1 MSFEVLSASISAAVA
16 TSGTITFTYPT
27 GRSQGMYLPGAEKL
41 RVPSARTVYNVGID
55 FQIVYNS
62 TTVVITWL
70 NALTIPALQTLQ
82 LELRLNDE
90 LVFDQ
95 INPMTGIIPAD
106 RDLYQPLFNF
116 RVNSL
121 PKWRKS
127 LANVRRG
134 LSNAVIAFVGDSTTR
149 GQGSATTTGQALNGF
164 PVQLSNLLNATP
176 GLKSGWQ
183 NIFGQANTT
192 ITTFDSRIALT
203 GTFTTASV
211 CFGASPFRMGAAATM
226 AFTPTVNCDTFDI
239 YSINNGTGQFTINLD
254 GGATLATVNT
264 TTNGAIVKTT
274 VSGTLAAHTLNCVW
288 VSGATFVL
296 GIDAY
301 DSATKQVSCWNG
313 GWLAST
319 AANWN
324 SQVGL
329 FAPMLALRDYLVPDL
344 TIIDLGINNW
354 SASAD
359 PTQFKSD
366 MSNMLSIIRPTL
378 DVVLKT
384 PIPTQATSV
393 SLDTQRKFI
402 QATYE
407 LAEAYDCPLVD
418 CFTRWGSYEEAN
430 PLGFY
435 NDNKHGSAIGYNDIA
450 SALHRAIVF

>member
-1 MSFEVLSASISAAVA
+1 MSFEVLSASITAAVA

-95 INPMTGIIPAD
+95 INPMTGVIPAD

-134 LSNAVIAFVGDSTTR
+134 ISNAVIAFVGDSTTR

-239 YSINNGTGQFTINLD
+239 YSINNGTGRFTINLD

-313 GWLAST
+313 GWLSAT

-324 SQVGL
+324 GQVGL

-384 PIPTQATSV
+384 PIPTQATAT

-435 NDNKHGSAIGYNDIA
+435 NDDKHGSAIGYNDIA

>member
-1 MSFEVLSASISAAVA
+1 MSYEVLSTSITTAVA
-16 TSGTITFTYPT
+16 TNGTVTFSYPAS
-27 GRSQGMYLPGAEKL
+27 RSPAMYMPGAEKL
-41 RVPSARTVYNVGID
+41 RVPSTKTIYNVGTD
-55 FQIVYNS
+55 FQIAYNS
-62 TTVVITWL
+62 LTVVITWL

-82 LELRLNDE
+82 LELRLNDD
-90 LVFDQ
+90 LVFNQ
-95 INPMTGIIPAD
+95 NNPKTGLMPVN
-106 RDLYQPLFNF
+106 RDLYVDRFNF
-116 RVNSL
+116 RINSL
-121 PKWRKS
+121 PKWRKA

-134 LSNAVIAFVGDSTTR
+134 ISNASIAFVGDSTTR

-164 PVQLSNLLNATP
+164 PVQLSNLLNATS

-183 NIFGQANTT
+183 NIFGQGNTT

-211 CFGASPFRMGAAATM
+211 SFGAAPFRMGAAATM

-239 YSINNGTGQFTINLD
+239 YSVNNGTGQFTINLD

-264 TTNGAIVKTT
+264 TTSGSIVKTT

-288 VSGATFVL
+288 VSGATFIL
-296 GIDAY
+296 GVDAY
-301 DSATKQVSCWNG
+301 DSATKQISCWNG
-313 GWLAST
+313 GWLSAT

-324 SQVGL
+324 GQIGL

-354 SASAD
+354 TASAD
-359 PTQFKSD
+359 PTQFRSD
-366 MSNMLSIIRPTL
+366 MSNMLGILRPTL

-384 PIPTQATSV
+384 PIPTQATTT
-393 SLDTQRKFI
+393 SLDTQRKFV
-402 QATYE
+402 QVLYE
-407 LAEAYDCPLVD
+407 LAEAYDCPLLD

-435 NDNKHGSAIGYNDIA
+435 NDNKHGSAIGYSDIA
-450 SALHRAIVF
+450 AALHRALVF